1 MSEEASDDSPDS
13 GTLRPSAFRAVLVS
27 ILLIAVGQR
36 AAMMLIPLAVV
47 ASGGS
52 EASASAV
59 AGLRSV
65 GSFAVNLP
73 AGMLM
78 AGYGS
83 YSVMLGGAAVLA
95 GGISLLSFFGIP
107 VVFGGGAVAAGLGFG
122 AWFLARTS
130 YVGRAVEVA
139 RRGRVLATMSGF
151 GRTGNLIA
159 PVVAG
164 AMVDVVGFGGT
175 FQALALVV
183 LCAFVALAVF
193 ARSVRREEAVSRK
206 AQAPSLTVFV
216 GLARSHARTLATGAL
231 TISVIKILRTFQ
243 VVLMPLWGA
252 AIGLS
257 ATWIGVLM
265 SVSAVI
271 DVAMAYP
278 AGQLLDR
285 VGRKAVVGMGLVVL
299 IGGFACLAVS
309 NSVVAFVVSSLMLGV
324 GERANGRAVDDP
336 CGRFCACGLR
346 GRVLG
351 VVEARDGPWGC
362 RRAVCACRGYAAF
375 ARACADCRGWC
386 RSGGDSDAVFA
397 PGQWRRVVGGA
408 RSLRDP
414 RRFASLPNA
423 TPAVAY

>member
-1 MSEEASDDSPDS
+1 MSDDASAP
-13 GTLRPSAFRAVLVS
+13 GTLRPSAYRAVLVS
-27 ILLIAVGQR
+27 ILLIAIGQR

-59 AGLRSV
+59 SGLRNV

-83 YSVMLGGAAVLA
+83 YPVMLGGVVVLA
-95 GGISLLSFFGIP
+95 GGISLLSFSGLP

-122 AWFLARTS
+122 AWFLARSS
-130 YVGRAVEVA
+130 YVGRSVEVA

-151 GRTGNLIA
+151 GRTGNLVA

-175 FQALALVV
+175 FRALALVI
-183 LCAFVALAVF
+183 LCAFAALGVF
-193 ARSVRREEAVSRK
+193 ARSVRRGEAAPRK

-257 ATWIGVLM
+257 ATWIGALM

-285 VGRKAVVGMGLVVL
+285 VGRKAVVGMGLLVL

-324 GERANGRAVDDP
+324 GCGLTGGLSMILAVD
-336 CGRFCACGLR
+336 
-346 GRVLG
+346 
-351 VVEARDGPWGC
+351 
-362 RRAVCACRGYAAF
+362 
-375 ARACADCRGWC
+375 
-386 RSGGDSDAVFA
+386 FA
-397 PGQWRRVVGGA
+397 PAGNEDEFLALWRLVTDLGAVAAPFVLAAATLHSLGLAPIVGVGVGLAGIATLCSLPDNGGA
-408 RSLRDP
+408 S
-414 RRFASLPNA
+414 S
-423 TPAVAY
+423 VALGR